1 MDINFDN
8 FKVRCSQ
15 ISVALANSQSNPC
28 ITEKQTERLKELEA
42 KSVLTDKMKDEMAEL
57 QVKKDNSTKIIL
69 PDGYISYLCA
79 EYSYMTTG
87 KIAVDKDFMSLDQME
102 KGKIVEI
109 ESIATLCMVDGVLYT
124 PNDTKERVWN
134 DFLSG
139 EVDAYLGETIIGAT
153 VIPDVKSIWD
163 YPTFLT
169 KIRQPLSLANKC
181 QVQGYMDI
189 SGASNGFIAD
199 VLINTPPATVEK
211 IKWKLLNKLAGVA
224 ATEESP
230 EFKKAW
236 AVIERSMYF
245 DDIPIK
251 QRVNKKQVELFT
263 EFERN
268 KLYDRVK
275 YGRDWLWKFHEERIA
290 LN

>member
-1 MDINFDN
+1 MKEVDFDK

-15 ISVALANSQSNPC
+15 ISIALANSQSNPC
-28 ITEKQTERLKELEA
+28 ITEKQTERLRELEA
-42 KSVLTDKMKDEMAEL
+42 KSTLTDKMKDEMADL
-57 QVKKDNSTKIIL
+57 LVKQENSTKVIL
-69 PDGYISYLCA
+69 PDGYIKYLCA

-87 KIAVDKDFMSLDQME
+87 KIAVDKDFLALDQME

-109 ESIATLCMVDGVLYT
+109 ESIATLSIVDGVLYT
-124 PNDTKERVWN
+124 PNDTKERVKN

-139 EVDAYLGETIIGAT
+139 EVDAYLGEEIIGAS

-163 YPTFLT
+163 YPTYLGKLT
-169 KIRQPLSLANKC
+169 EPLSAANNR

-189 SGASNGFIAD
+189 SGAQEGFIAD
-199 VLINTPPATVEK
+199 VLINTPEK
-211 IKWKLLNKLAGVA
+211 VIEKLKWKLLYKLGS

-230 EFKKAW
+230 EFVKAW
-236 AVIERSMYF
+236 EVITRSMFF

-251 QRVNKKQVELFT
+251 QRVNKKKVEPFT
-263 EFERN
+263 DFERQ

-275 YGRDWLWKFHEERIA
+275 YGREWLWNFHEARLQ

>member
-1 MDINFDN
+1 MRIDFDK

-42 KSVLTDKMKDEMAEL
+42 KETLTDKQKDEMADL
-57 QVKKDNSTKIIL
+57 LVKKDNSTKIIL
-69 PDGYISYLCA
+69 PDGYINYLCA

-87 KIAVDKDFMSLDQME
+87 KIAVDKDFLALEQME

-134 DFLSG
+134 DYLSG
-139 EVDAYLGETIIGAT
+139 EVDAYLGETIIGAS

-163 YPTFLT
+163 YPTFLA

-189 SGASNGFIAD
+189 SGAPNGFIAD

-211 IKWKLLNKLAGVA
+211 IKWKLLNKLSGKA

-230 EFKKAW
+230 EFKQAW
-236 AVIERSMYF
+236 AIIERSMYF

-251 QRVNKKQVELFT
+251 QRVNKKQVEPFT
-263 EFERN
+263 EFDQT

-275 YGRDWLWKFHEERIA
+275 YGRDWLWKFHEERSL